1 VGEVGRFGAAELTY
15 ADSGPTRVGATT
27 VLALHGLTSTSQ
39 VWQDLAQSLPDVRVV
54 APDLAGR
61 GGSVGVAA
69 GPGLVGH
76 AESVLRLVHE
86 LGLGER
92 PGELAADERGPGGL
106 VVIGHSMGAFLAPL
120 VAAGLGDR
128 VRRVVL
134 VDGGVAPERS
144 LMIRRPVVRALFWT
158 QMKIVGRPWRD
169 AAAFVDKVEG
179 RAIRN
184 RPELRAPLIGWAEY
198 ALAGPPG
205 RLRPRLDAARCTAD
219 AVDALTGA
227 ATLGALAGSDV
238 PVHLIAAA
246 RGADDGKP
254 PFVSD
259 AAIEAGRRELPR
271 LTVERVDGNHL
282 TMLFDARLAAAVA
295 GLL

>member
-1 VGEVGRFGAAELTY
+1 VSDGRVSDGWVS
-15 ADSGPTRVGATT
+15 DGRVSDGPASWRRASEEPVT
-27 VLALHGLTSTSQ
+27 
-39 VWQDLAQSLPDVRVV
+39 
-54 APDLAGR
+54 
-61 GGSVGVAA
+61 
-69 GPGLVGH
+69 
-76 AESVLRLVHE
+76 
-86 LGLGER
+86 
-92 PGELAADERGPGGL
+92 GPGGL
-106 VVIGHSMGAFLAPL
+106 VVIGHSMGALLAPL
-120 VAAGLGDR
+120 VAARLDDR

-144 LMIRRPVVRALFWT
+144 LLIRRPVVRALFRT

-169 AAAFVDKVEG
+169 AAAFVDRVEG

-219 AVDALTGA
+219 AVNALTGE
-227 ATLGALAGSDV
+227 ATLDALAGSAV

-246 RGADDGKP
+246 RGADDRKP
-254 PFVSD
+254 AFLSD

-271 LTVERVDGNHL
+271 LIVERVEGNHL

-295 GLL
+295 APRGSL